1 MSQALPL
8 LENAVYRLSDHTF
21 LQIAGPDASRFLQ
34 GQLSCDVQAI
44 TPEQSSI
51 GSHNTPQGR
60 MRCSFR
66 ILHNGENSYLL
77 RLHHSIAE
85 SALAGFGKYIVFS
98 KAKATHAS
106 NYTGIGL
113 HGKNAAD
120 AITKIF
126 GRAPDSDYQQLT
138 KEQCLLICTSAA
150 IPAYEIYLPAAEADE
165 LWQQLSSLLPV
176 GDANQHRLVEHQLGL
191 AFVEKESAEEFL
203 PQLFN
208 YQATP
213 AISFTKGCYT
223 GQEIIAR
230 THYLGKLKKQL
241 HHFTATLQGDITNG
255 EAIHAGENNKA
266 IGNVIS
272 AVHISESQIDL
283 LAVVAESANLQERL
297 QLACG
302 TLENLQEVELPYS
315 L

>member
-21 LQIAGPDASRFLQ
+21 LQVAGPDASRFLQ

-98 KAKATHAS
+98 KAKATQAA

-113 HGKNAAD
+113 HGKNATTV
-120 AITKIF
+120 ITNLL

-138 KEQCLLICTSAA
+138 KEQCLVICTSAA
-150 IPAYEIYLPAAEADE
+150 IPAYEIYLPTEKADE
-165 LWQQLSSLLPV
+165 LWQQLSTPLPV
-176 GDANQHRLVEHQLGL
+176 ADARQHRLVEHQLGL
-191 AFVEKESAEEFL
+191 AFVEKETAEEYL

-230 THYLGKLKKQL
+230 THYLGKLKKHL
-241 HHFTATLQGDITNG
+241 RHVTATLQGQITTG
-255 EAIHAGENNKA
+255 ESIHAGENNKSV
-266 IGNVIS
+266 GNVIS

-302 TLENLQEVELPYS
+302 TLEKLQEVELPYS